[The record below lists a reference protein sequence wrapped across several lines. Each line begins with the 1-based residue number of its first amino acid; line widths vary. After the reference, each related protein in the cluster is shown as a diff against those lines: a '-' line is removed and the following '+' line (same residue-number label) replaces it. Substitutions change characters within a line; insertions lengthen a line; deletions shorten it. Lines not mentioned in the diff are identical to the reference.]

1 MIRMNV
7 LPEVAIEMC
16 LVTNSPTC
24 HVLCIHLCRPVPL
37 HPRCSPPL
45 YHLISPLAEAEY
57 SVTSQDYPAYEY
69 TIAMCR
75 PLKGSTGA
83 CGAGTA
89 VCERSRYVAVVRTPT
104 RHCTV
109 VLTGGESVVVRAA
122 SHVLTVAMIMLRFL
136 SLCWLSIVIRHTKV
150 GEQDYGTETT
160 AMSGWTEDGL
170 VQMNLTG
177 AMCIAG
183 GHKARSKIYFHCN
196 ESAVESPH
204 VTLRAEDYRSCI
216 VEFDVATVRVC
227 KTAPPPQPMF
237 ACEKDECVPVA
248 KGGVSKAKCTDSCHP
263 KLFACKDEKCV
274 EVPSGGLP
282 RAQCDTACRR
292 TPLYACKDQKCV
304 ESEKGESKANCD
316 KTCGPFL

>member
-89 VCERSRYVAVVRTPT
+89 VCERS
-104 RHCTV
+104 
-109 VLTGGESVVVRAA
+109 
-122 SHVLTVAMIMLRFL
+122 
-136 SLCWLSIVIRHTKV
+136 RHTKV